1 VEPTCILTRVS
12 PLDPKILYELIHQ
25 DAHVRLSS
33 SLSACPLL
41 RRSSTVSSCPRLPR
55 HRRPLPRSSPRPWAA
70 PWTPPPTAWAHACP
84 ASRLHGP
91 TWLRSHRRHT
101 ERTAEPRRGRG
112 VGAGQQAR
120 VAGKDGKPLE
130 ATGVAQARGRTHG
143 GATRV
148 LPPQSRAHHAGG
160 WLIFSN
166 FVGIVWSSLGGP
178 ILHGL
183 NLGSHEP
190 SAPHSVTHQPP
201 LRDEVSR
208 VTQIAVLRLA
218 SGDLRPPSPAAV
230 LCHGPWT
237 VVRQQ
242 QGSSLC
248 PTACPPPA
256 SGLSPPPASA
266 TSASGL
272 WAPVSRLCPRRSSSG
287 LRHQALSYSST
298 APVPATAR
306 SSTPPS
312 RTALKVCA
320 PFSASPN
327 SPCFTDF

>member
-1 VEPTCILTRVS
+1 MLFR
-12 PLDPKILYELIHQ
+12 
-25 DAHVRLSS
+25 
-33 SLSACPLL
+33 SLSAYPLL
-41 RRSSTVSSCPRLPR
+41 SRSSTISSRPHPCLPH

-70 PWTPPPTAWAHACP
+70 PWTLSPTTWAHACP

-91 TWLRSHRRHT
+91 TWLRPRRGHT
-101 ERTAEPRRGRG
+101 ERTMEPWRGRG
-112 VGAGQQAR
+112 AGAGQQAR

-130 ATGVAQARGRTHG
+130 ATGVAQARGRTRG

-148 LPPQSRAHHAGG
+148 LPPQSCAHHAGE
-160 WLIFSN
+160 WPIFSN
-166 FVGIVWSSLGGP
+166 FVGIIWSSPGGP

-208 VTQIAVLRLA
+208 VTQTAVLRLA

-248 PTACPPPA
+248 PTAC
-256 SGLSPPPASA
+256 PPPASA

-320 PFSASPN
+320 SFFCVAK
-327 SPCFTDF
+327 FTMLY

>member
-1 VEPTCILTRVS
+1 MAYLQQLC
-12 PLDPKILYELIHQ
+12 Q
-25 DAHVRLSS
+25 
-33 SLSACPLL
+33 
-41 RRSSTVSSCPRLPR
+41 
-55 HRRPLPRSSPRPWAA
+55 HRMVFP
-70 PWTPPPTAWAHACP
+70 
-84 ASRLHGP
+84 
-91 TWLRSHRRHT
+91 
-101 ERTAEPRRGRG
+101 
-112 VGAGQQAR
+112 
-120 VAGKDGKPLE
+120 
-130 ATGVAQARGRTHG
+130 
-143 GATRV
+143 
-148 LPPQSRAHHAGG
+148 
-160 WLIFSN
+160 
-166 FVGIVWSSLGGP
+166 GGP

-208 VTQIAVLRLA
+208 ATQTAVLHLA
-218 SGDLRPPSPAAV
+218 SGDLRPLSPVAV

-237 VVRQQ
+237 VDRQQ
-242 QGSSLC
+242 QGSNLY

-256 SGLSPPPASA
+256 SGLCSPPASA

-327 SPCFTDF
+327 SPSFTDF